1 MMQVLTFM
9 AILGMSFVP
18 AISASET
25 LESATSAPSSAPAVI
40 GDILMEDFEEKKR
53 DWKFEGSSFQGYGG
67 GDYWRP
73 GRGDHG
79 PIRLV
84 GYRGQ
89 KALKSW
95 GPHGRDIDKQ
105 TGLATSTPF
114 KLERKLLR
122 FLLSGG
128 HYPGRVCV
136 NLVVDGKVLASAT
149 GQNSHILERVA
160 FDLSAHQGKEAHLEV
175 VDKVTGPWGHV
186 CIDMVYQVDEASNA
200 RIVRDALP
208 RGQDLLWTREGLLEG
223 RLEWNDDGALV
234 LDGEPIL
241 FESVKS
247 IFLDR
252 APAGSPTQ
260 QAIRLRTGE
269 FWLVDLRSLKKDGKF
284 EINSPHFG
292 GRSVDKE
299 VVTSLEFAPNLDPS
313 KANRPGIL
321 YRTNGRPLPGKLVW
335 LKHDN
340 IALDSPLGIIP
351 MPRKE
356 LHRYILP
363 EAVDEPDLSLDEVG
377 MVDGTIYRGTV
388 GFADGKVQ
396 ILHPIL
402 ETLQL
407 DWKEIRYISRSGN
420 GISWLADLERTSV
433 KSIGPLGPKPFFDQ
447 SNARDED
454 SRFLSTLRVTPQTTL
469 RYKLN
474 GSSGIREFRGVLS
487 PIPGCRGDAT
497 VIIAASG
504 KEFYRQSLS
513 GGEPSRTLRL
523 PVPVGDELELRVEF
537 GKRMAFPCG
546 IDLGDAQI
554 AMLDANKEVQP

>member
-1 MMQVLTFM
+1 MMQVLTFL

-18 AISASET
+18 TIFASET
-25 LESATSAPSSAPAVI
+25 LESASPSPAVI
-40 GDILMEDFEEKKR
+40 GDILMEDFEQKKR

-114 KLERKLLR
+114 KLERKFLR

-149 GQNSHILERVA
+149 GQNSHILEPVA

-186 CIDMVYQVDEASNA
+186 CMDMVFQVDEASNA
-200 RIVRDALP
+200 RIVRDGLP
-208 RGQDLLWTREGLLEG
+208 RGQDLLWTREGLQEG

-234 LDGEPIL
+234 LDGDAIQ
-241 FESVKS
+241 FESIKS
-247 IFLDR
+247 IFLDKGPH
-252 APAGSPTQ
+252 APPPH

-269 FWLVDLRSLKKDGKF
+269 MWLVHLHLLTKEGKF
-284 EINSPHFG
+284 EVTSPYFG
-292 GRSVDKE
+292 GRFIDGDMVA
-299 VVTSLEFAPNLDPS
+299 SLEFAPNLDSS

-335 LKHDN
+335 LKHHN
-340 IALDSPLGIIP
+340 ITLDSPLGIIP

-356 LHRYILP
+356 LHRYVLP
-363 EAVDEPDLSLDEVG
+363 GPTEKHDLSLDEVG
-377 MVDGTIYRGTV
+377 MVDGTIFRGQV
-388 GFADGKVQ
+388 GFSDGEV
-396 ILHPIL
+396 LMEHPIL
-402 ETLQL
+402 KTLKLKWDQ
-407 DWKEIRYISRSGN
+407 IRYIVRAGN

-433 KSIGPLGPKPFFDQ
+433 NSIGPLGPKPFFDQ

-474 GSSGIREFRGVLS
+474 GSSGVREFRGVLS

-513 GGEPSRTLRL
+513 GGEPSRTLKL
-523 PVPVGDELELRVEF
+523 SVPVGDELELRVEF

>member
-1 MMQVLTFM
+1 M
-9 AILGMSFVP
+9 
-18 AISASET
+18 
-25 LESATSAPSSAPAVI
+25 
-40 GDILMEDFEEKKR
+40 
-53 DWKFEGSSFQGYGG
+53 
-67 GDYWRP
+67 
-73 GRGDHG
+73 
-79 PIRLV
+79 
-84 GYRGQ
+84 
-89 KALKSW
+89 
-95 GPHGRDIDKQ
+95 
-105 TGLATSTPF
+105 
-114 KLERKLLR
+114 
-122 FLLSGG
+122 
-128 HYPGRVCV
+128 
-136 NLVVDGKVLASAT
+136 
-149 GQNSHILERVA
+149 
-160 FDLSAHQGKEAHLEV
+160 
-175 VDKVTGPWGHV
+175 
-186 CIDMVYQVDEASNA
+186 
-200 RIVRDALP
+200 
-208 RGQDLLWTREGLLEG
+208 
-223 RLEWNDDGALV
+223 
-234 LDGEPIL
+234 
-241 FESVKS
+241 
-247 IFLDR
+247 DR

-260 QAIRLRTGE
+260 QGIRLRTGE
-269 FWLVDLRSLKKDGKF
+269 FWLVDLRSLKKDSKF

-388 GFADGKVQ
+388 GFAEGKYRSFIQ
-396 ILHPIL
+396 S
-402 ETLQL
+402 
-407 DWKEIRYISRSGN
+407 WKPCSWIGEIRYISRSGN
-420 GISWLADLERTSV
+420 GISWLAVLERTSV

-474 GSSGIREFRGVLS
+474 GSSGVREFRGVLS

-504 KEFYRQSLS
+504 QEFYRQSLS

-523 PVPVGDELELRVEF
+523 PVPVGDELELR
-537 GKRMAFPCG
+537 
-546 IDLGDAQI
+546 
-554 AMLDANKEVQP
+554 